1 MRGWRIFSIAGIDVE
16 INYSW
21 IFILVMLV
29 LALTTEFAIA
39 VPEAPAW
46 QAQLGGLLAALALFG
61 CILAHELAHS
71 LTAMRY
77 GISVARITLFLFGGV
92 AQTRSEAP
100 SATSEVVIAAV
111 GPVSSLL
118 LAAIFLGLGAGL
130 EHLALNEV
138 AVAALRR
145 LGYINALLA
154 GFNLLPAFPLDG
166 GRLLR
171 AALWEW
177 WGDLLRSTRVAT
189 TMGRLMGLSLFML
202 GAYETLRHGFL
213 YGLWF
218 LALGWLLSGAAA
230 QAYQATRLREALRR
244 VPVYRAM
251 QPLTFA
257 VPADVS
263 LFAAV
268 HQYLMPYRLPAIP
281 VADDGLLIGLL
292 KADVLRRYPEAMW
305 YHVRVREA
313 MAPLEVDQTVLPVGA
328 DLGQALDRL
337 GGGEQKCLIV
347 VGPDGSLAGLLTQEM
362 LMGAAHAYGGPGLAT

>member
-1 MRGWRIFSIAGIDVE
+1 MRGWRIFTIAGIDVE

-21 IFILVMLV
+21 IFILIMLV
-29 LALTTEFAIA
+29 LALTTEFTIA

-46 QAQLGGLLAALALFG
+46 QAQLGGLLAALGLFA

-77 GISVARITLFLFGGV
+77 GVSVARITLFLFGGV

-100 SATSEVVIAAV
+100 SATAEVVIAAV

-118 LAAIFLGLGAGL
+118 LAAAFLGLGAGL
-130 EHLALNEV
+130 DYLMLNAV

-189 TMGRLMGLSLFML
+189 TMGRLMGLALFLL
-202 GAYETLRHGFL
+202 GAYETLKHGFL

-230 QAYQATRLREALRR
+230 QAYQATRLREVLRW

-251 QPLTFA
+251 QPLTLA
-257 VPADVS
+257 VPPDVT

-268 HQYLMPYRLPAIP
+268 HQYLMPHHLPAIP
-281 VADDGLLIGLL
+281 VAENGMLIGLL
-292 KADVLRRYPEAMW
+292 TGDGIPKHSEANW
-305 YHVRVREA
+305 YQVRVRQA
-313 MAPLEVDQTVLPVGA
+313 MAPIELEQMVLPVGA
-328 DLGQALDRL
+328 DLAQALDRL
-337 GGGEQKCLIV
+337 GGGEQKCLIIV
-347 VGPDGSLAGLLTQEM
+347 SPDGALAGLLTQEM
-362 LMGAAHAYGGPGLAT
+362 LVGAAQAYGAVRLRT

>member
-29 LALTTEFAIA
+29 LGLATEFSIEA
-39 VPEAPAW
+39 PEAPAW
-46 QAQLGGLLAALALFG
+46 QAQLGGLLAAFGLFG

-71 LTAMRY
+71 LAAMRY
-77 GISVARITLFLFGGV
+77 GVSVARITLFLFGGV

-100 SATSEVVIAAV
+100 SATAEVVIAAV
-111 GPVSSLL
+111 GPVASLL
-118 LAAIFLGLGAGL
+118 LAAVFLGLAFGL
-130 EHLALNEV
+130 DALGLNEI

-145 LGYINALLA
+145 LGSINALLA

-189 TMGRLMGLSLFML
+189 TLGRLMGLALFML
-202 GAYETLRHGFL
+202 GVYEVFKHGLL

-244 VPVYRAM
+244 VPIYQAM
-251 QPLTFA
+251 QPLAFA
-257 VPADVS
+257 APPDVS

-268 HQYLMPYRLPAIP
+268 HQYLMPHHLAAIP
-281 VADDGLLIGLL
+281 VAEDGAILGLLTAEGVR
-292 KADVLRRYPEAMW
+292 KHPEANW
-305 YHVRVREA
+305 YHIRVRQA
-313 MAPLEVDQTVLPVGA
+313 MEPIHPDQMVLPVTA

-337 GGGEQKCLIV
+337 GGGEQKYLIIV
-347 VGPDGSLAGLLTQEM
+347 DPAGALAGLMTQEM
-362 LMGAAHAYGGPGLAT
+362 LIAAARTYGAARLRA

>member
-21 IFILVMLV
+21 IFIFVMLV
-29 LALTTEFAIA
+29 LALSAEFTIA
-39 VPEAPAW
+39 APEAPAW
-46 QAQLGGLLAALALFG
+46 QAQLGGLLAALGLFG

-71 LTAMRY
+71 LTALRY

-100 SATSEVVIAAV
+100 SAAAEVVIAAV
-111 GPVSSLL
+111 GPVASLA
-118 LAAIFLGLGAGL
+118 LAAVFLGLGAGADY
-130 EHLALNEV
+130 LALNEV
-138 AVAALRR
+138 LVAALQR
-145 LGYINALLA
+145 LGHINALLA

-177 WGDLLRSTRVAT
+177 WGDLLRSTHVAT
-189 TMGRLMGLSLFML
+189 TMGRLMGLALFML
-202 GAYETLRHGFL
+202 GAYETLKHGFL

-244 VPVYRAM
+244 IPVYRAM

-257 VPADVS
+257 APPQAS

-268 HQYLMPYRLPAIP
+268 HQYLMPYHLPAIP
-281 VADDGLLIGLL
+281 VAEDGLLIGLL
-292 KADVLRRYPEAMW
+292 TADGVRRYAEPMW
-305 YHVRVREA
+305 YHVRVQEA
-313 MAPLEVDQTVLPVGA
+313 MAPLDVEQMVLPVGA

-337 GGGEQKCLIV
+337 VGGEQKCLV
-347 VGPDGSLAGLLTQEM
+347 VVAPNGTLAGLLTQEM
-362 LMGAAHAYGGPGLAT
+362 LTGAAQAFGG